1 VAVPFDNCTF
11 TSGNGQ
17 AGSCLLRIDNSQTF
31 ILNNISFPLSSG
43 AGTYTVMKTVNSGVV
58 TFNTATGAF
67 AGPAYESDPYN
78 RIEWSGFS
86 GFDVA
91 LTAFLE
97 GPYSEPLMS
106 TTLNSSGLLPL
117 VQPYNEYPHFYT
129 GTESVPVI
137 PSASVV
143 DWVLIEVRD
152 ATTVANATPA
162 TTIGIA
168 AGFILNNGT
177 ITSIN
182 GTSSIYFSG
191 TVTHNL
197 YGVVWH
203 RNHLGIISAN
213 PLILS
218 SPGHYTYNFSD
229 GPGQVY
235 GGTSGHKKIGSGTY
249 GMVAGNG
256 YPDTDIN
263 TLDKTGIWSVQAGKR
278 GYREGDM
285 DMNGQVNNKDKN
297 EYWLPN
303 FGYGCQVPGFTEN

>member
-1 VAVPFDNCTF
+1 MN
-11 TSGNGQ
+11 
-17 AGSCLLRIDNSQTF
+17 
-31 ILNNISFPLSSG
+31 
-43 AGTYTVMKTVNSGVV
+43 
-58 TFNTATGAF
+58 
-67 AGPAYESDPYN
+67 
-78 RIEWSGFS
+78 
-86 GFDVA
+86 
-91 LTAFLE
+91 
-97 GPYSEPLMS
+97 
-106 TTLNSSGLLPL
+106 TTLNSSGFLPL

-129 GTESVPVI
+129 GTESVAAI

-162 TTIGIA
+162 TTIGTA

-177 ITSIN
+177 IISVN

-197 YGVVWH
+197 YGVIWH

-213 PLILS
+213 PLTLS

-235 GGTSGHKKIGSGTY
+235 GGTSGHKKIGAGTY

-256 YPDTDIN
+256 YPDATIN
-263 TLDKTGIWSVQAGKR
+263 STDKTSIWSVQAGKK

-297 EYWLPN
+297 EYWLLN
-303 FGYGCQVPGFTEN
+303 YGYGCQVPGFTDN